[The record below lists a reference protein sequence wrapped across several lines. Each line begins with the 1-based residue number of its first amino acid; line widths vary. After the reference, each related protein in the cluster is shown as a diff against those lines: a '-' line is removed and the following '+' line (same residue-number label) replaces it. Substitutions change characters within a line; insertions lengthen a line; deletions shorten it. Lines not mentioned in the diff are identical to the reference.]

1 MDHGQVFKDLNY
13 IRLERVCTAYER
25 GELNLSGAAHYAN
38 VGVERM
44 MRELT
49 RWGID
54 HGPSTEQFVDGLETL
69 ADLFGKDELRTAAAH
84 VREQEERA
92 DPA

>member
-49 RWGID
+49 RRGTD
-54 HGPSTEQFVDGLETL
+54 
-69 ADLFGKDELRTAAAH
+69 K
-84 VREQEERA
+84 
-92 DPA
+92 